1 MVLYIEDNRKKHS
14 KKVFE
19 KMYEENFRDIM
30 EYVVSVDKIF
40 EPINYVILEKML
52 EQEFV
57 FLE

>member
-1 MVLYIEDNRKKHS
+1 MVLYIEDNREKHP
-14 KKVFE
+14 KEVFE